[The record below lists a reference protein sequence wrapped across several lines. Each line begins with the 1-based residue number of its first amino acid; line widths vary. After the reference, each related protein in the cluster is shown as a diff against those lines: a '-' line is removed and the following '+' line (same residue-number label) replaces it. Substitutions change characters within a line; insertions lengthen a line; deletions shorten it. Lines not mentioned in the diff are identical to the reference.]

1 MSAIELWAFI
11 TAVTCVGIHLAL
23 DGNDDDVIA
32 WTPRLTAR
40 KRPRSR

>member
-11 TAVTCVGIHLAL
+11 TAVACVGIHLAF
-23 DGNDDDVIA
+23 GGSDDDVIG
-32 WTPRLTAR
+32 WTPRVTAK